1 MDNMHIGTQSVNA
14 EILLLL
20 VLKIDYSHMFFI
32 QNNLHGLMAFMY
44 LGALLARCEICTNE
58 YISLQFPKRNEHQR
72 Q

>member
-1 MDNMHIGTQSVNA
+1 MHIGTQSVNA

-44 LGALLARCEICTNE
+44 LGALFSEM
-58 YISLQFPKRNEHQR
+58 
-72 Q
+72 